1 EEVRSHLGES
11 SVDSHLSGIS
21 ELTSHDSQHSHV
33 SFDISNYAHEN
44 NTSTTKLRAVDVS
57 NNDSQLSKV
66 SSGSRLSI
74 VSLCEQ
80 DSKLSH
86 DAEVGDDSQQSDSSL
101 HISGQDT
108 QMSVSMEFTN
118 DENEMKGGDSQV
130 SGDTF
135 CEDTSIYT
143 SKWQT
148 YMRDSSHIVSDGVT
162 SQQNSTRGE
171 SITEEKKLDEK
182 SEKEFDDLFE
192 RMCNNTPRAR
202 FVEEYIN
209 KNVGFGYKSDE
220 NEDIILA
227 DKCESKS
234 NITNDEKRNEIIEK
248 TFEKNTDGKSERR
261 IDKRAELQNELK
273 SEEIYI
279 KKESEKSEKISDDD
293 HGRKVEK
300 KYENISDENLERKL
314 YEKHEVEID
323 DKSERR
329 LEEKPEIKSGE
340 RSERELDDKFDRKS
354 DEKS

>member
-1 EEVRSHLGES
+1 MMSFAPSTFENTTRKEERKLPTLTDLLPKELEPISPESDTLKDDEYNSDEAGEVGLPGGKEEEDSSPPFEPIEEVRSHLGES

-182 SEKEFDDLFE
+182 SE
-192 RMCNNTPRAR
+192 
-202 FVEEYIN
+202 
-209 KNVGFGYKSDE
+209 
-220 NEDIILA
+220 
-227 DKCESKS
+227 
-234 NITNDEKRNEIIEK
+234 
-248 TFEKNTDGKSERR
+248 
-261 IDKRAELQNELK
+261 
-273 SEEIYI
+273 
-279 KKESEKSEKISDDD
+279 
-293 HGRKVEK
+293 
-300 KYENISDENLERKL
+300 
-314 YEKHEVEID
+314 
-323 DKSERR
+323 
-329 LEEKPEIKSGE
+329 
-340 RSERELDDKFDRKS
+340 
-354 DEKS
+354 